1 MIKET
6 YNIGYATRTLKNLR
20 EEYNYYKTWQ
30 TNLRK
35 KVFEGDQRYYD
46 DWKYERDDQI
56 WHNRREL
63 KYLESQI
70 REIKK
75 IIKRLSRN
83 EGKHS

>member
-1 MIKET
+1 M
-6 YNIGYATRTLKNLR
+6 TLKNLR